1 MDFSLLIRWDRVA
14 LLCGFCIDSA
24 AAEGILFCHVKVRK
38 KTRVWPP
45 PFSVGFGKTTQKM
58 MPAVGRRG
66 DVERLAEW
74 RQLLGMW
81 SRRFTLTAS
90 QTTSSNSWPWG
101 PSARKYVKFGNIR
114 PDLLFNYR
122 YIYWI
127 SGRCQL
133 AC

>member
-66 DVERLAEW
+66 GVERLAER

-81 SRRFTLTAS
+81 SRRFTLTRRKRPAVTRGRGAPV
-90 QTTSSNSWPWG
+90 QENTSSLGTFALICCSIIDTFIG
-101 PSARKYVKFGNIR
+101 
-114 PDLLFNYR
+114 YR
-122 YIYWI
+122 D
-127 SGRCQL
+127 
-133 AC
+133 AAN